1 MSEVLAQLEALR
13 QAGAHHRDPVRF
25 AYLES
30 FATRLAESRRAP
42 SQKHQEKLKQ
52 ALADYRARA
61 EAGNDESQGDHA
73 TPPYQ
78 SPLATLLTRLR
89 GDGDAPRD
97 LKALAPIREAQA
109 RQQLAARI
117 QHAITHTPGDAGP
130 LNAHRQVAR
139 ALAALQE
146 VSPEYLEHLVTYL
159 DDLMVLE
166 KIPPATKR
174 SS

>member
-1 MSEVLAQLEALR
+1 MSEVLTQLAALR

-30 FATRLAESRRAP
+30 FATRLAESHRAP
-42 SQKHQEKLKQ
+42 SQKHQKKLEK
-52 ALADYRARA
+52 ALADYQSRADA
-61 EAGNDESQGDHA
+61 DDNESQGDPA
-73 TPPYQ
+73 TPRFA

-89 GDGDAPRD
+89 GDGEAPME
-97 LKALAPIREAQA
+97 LKALAPIRDAQA
-109 RQQLAARI
+109 KQQLAARI

-139 ALAALQE
+139 ALAALQDI
-146 VSPEYLEHLVTYL
+146 SPQYLEHLVTYL

-166 KIPPATKR
+166 KIR
-174 SS
+174 

>member
-1 MSEVLAQLEALR
+1 MNEVLTQLETLR

-30 FATRLAESRRAP
+30 FATRLAAGRRAP
-42 SQKHQEKLKQ
+42 SQKHRERLEQ
-52 ALADYRARA
+52 ALADYQARA
-61 EAGNDESQGDHA
+61 DADDENPGDHA
-73 TPPYQ
+73 TPPYN

-89 GDGDAPRD
+89 GDGEAPME
-97 LKALAPIREAQA
+97 LKALAPIRAAQA

-117 QHAITHTPGDAGP
+117 QHAITQVPGDAGP

-139 ALAALQE
+139 ALAALQDI
-146 VSPEYLEHLVTYL
+146 SPQYLEHLVTYM

-166 KIPPATKR
+166 KTPPATKR

>member
-13 QAGAHHRDPVRF
+13 QEGAHHRDPVRF

-42 SQKHQEKLKQ
+42 SQKHQEKLEQ

-61 EAGNDESQGDHA
+61 ESGDEGQGDQA
-73 TPPYQ
+73 TTPSP

-89 GDGDAPRD
+89 GDGEAPME

-117 QHAITHTPGDAGP
+117 QHAITHVPGDAGP
-130 LNAHRQVAR
+130 LNANRQVAR

-166 KIPPATKR
+166 KPPPATKR

>member
-1 MSEVLAQLEALR
+1 MSDVLAQLRALR
-13 QAGAHHRDPVRF
+13 QEGAHQRDPVRF

-30 FATRLAESRRAP
+30 FAARLAESRRAP
-42 SQKHQEKLKQ
+42 SQKHQKKLEQ
-52 ALADYRARA
+52 ALADYQARA
-61 EAGNDESQGDHA
+61 EAGDGENQDDPIAG
-73 TPPYQ
+73 TYR
-78 SPLATLLTRLR
+78 SPLAVLLHTLR

-109 RQQLAARI
+109 RQQMAARI

-139 ALAALQE
+139 ALAALQDI
-146 VSPEYLEHLVTYL
+146 SPEYLEHLVTYL

-166 KIPPATKR
+166 KIR
-174 SS
+174 V

>member
-1 MSEVLAQLEALR
+1 MSDVLTQLAALR

-25 AYLES
+25 AYMES
-30 FATRLAESRRAP
+30 FATRLADSRRTP
-42 SQKHQEKLKQ
+42 SRKHQEKLEQ
-52 ALADYRARA
+52 ALADYRAHTA
-61 EAGNDESQGDHA
+61 ADNDESQGDHA
-73 TPPYQ
+73 TAPYT

-89 GDGDAPRD
+89 GDGEAPRD

-109 RQQLAARI
+109 KQQLAARI

-146 VSPEYLEHLVTYL
+146 VSPEYVEHLVTYL

-166 KIPPATKR
+166 KIR
-174 SS
+174 

>member
-1 MSEVLAQLEALR
+1 MSDVLAQLRTLR
-13 QAGAHHRDPVRF
+13 QDGAHHRDPVRF

-42 SQKHQEKLKQ
+42 SQKHQEKLEQ
-52 ALADYRARA
+52 ALADYQARSSDNQHDPI
-61 EAGNDESQGDHA
+61 AG
-73 TPPYQ
+73 PYR
-78 SPLATLLTRLR
+78 SPLAVLLHTLR

-109 RQQLAARI
+109 RQQMAARI
-117 QHAITHTPGDAGP
+117 QHAISHTPGDAGP

-139 ALAALQE
+139 ALAALQDI
-146 VSPEYLEHLVTYL
+146 SPEYLEHLVTYL

-166 KIPPATKR
+166 KIR
-174 SS
+174 

>member
-1 MSEVLAQLEALR
+1 MSEVLAQLDALR
-13 QAGAHHRDPVRF
+13 QEGADRHDPVRF

-30 FATRLAESRRAP
+30 FATRLAKSRRCSP
-42 SQKHQEKLKQ
+42 KHQKKLEQ

-61 EAGNDESQGDHA
+61 EANHKEKGGDR
-73 TPPYQ
+73 PPAYST
-78 SPLATLLTRLR
+78 SPLAALLERLR
-89 GDGDAPRD
+89 DGFEVPRD

-109 RQQLAARI
+109 RQHLAARI
-117 QHAITHTPGDAGP
+117 QHAITATPGDAGP

-139 ALAALQE
+139 ALKTLRD

-166 KIPPATKR
+166 KTPPATKR

>member
-1 MSEVLAQLEALR
+1 MSEVLAQLDALR
-13 QAGAHHRDPVRF
+13 QEGAHHHDPVRF

-30 FATRLAESRRAP
+30 FATRLAGSRRAP
-42 SQKHQEKLKQ
+42 SQKHQEKLEQ

-61 EAGNDESQGDHA
+61 DTDDESQDDHA
-73 TPPYQ
+73 TPPYH
-78 SPLATLLTRLR
+78 SPLATLLTRLH
-89 GDGDAPRD
+89 GDGEAPVE

-117 QHAITHTPGDAGP
+117 QHAITATPGDAGP

-139 ALAALQE
+139 ALAALQDI
-146 VSPEYLEHLVTYL
+146 SPEYLEHLVTYL

>member
-1 MSEVLAQLEALR
+1 MSDVLAQLRALR
-13 QAGAHHRDPVRF
+13 QEGAHQRNPVRF

-30 FATRLAESRRAP
+30 FAARLAESQRAP
-42 SQKHQEKLKQ
+42 SQKHQKKLEQ
-52 ALADYRARA
+52 ALADYQARTD
-61 EAGNDESQGDHA
+61 AGDDESQGDPA
-73 TPPYQ
+73 TPPYK

-89 GDGDAPRD
+89 GDGEATRD

-109 RQQLAARI
+109 KQQLAARI

-166 KIPPATKR
+166 KIR
-174 SS
+174 

>member
-1 MSEVLAQLEALR
+1 MSEVLAQLRTLR

-42 SQKHQEKLKQ
+42 SQKHQEKLEQ
-52 ALADYRARA
+52 ALADYRARTD
-61 EAGNDESQGDHA
+61 AGDEENQGDAA
-73 TPPYQ
+73 TPYR
-78 SPLATLLTRLR
+78 SPLAMLLQTLR

-109 RQQLAARI
+109 KQQLAARI
-117 QHAITHTPGDAGP
+117 QHAISHTPGDAGP

-139 ALAALQE
+139 ALAALQDI
-146 VSPEYLEHLVTYL
+146 SPEYLEHLVTYL

-166 KIPPATKR
+166 KIR
-174 SS
+174 

>member
-1 MSEVLAQLEALR
+1 MSEVLTQLEALR
-13 QAGAHHRDPVRF
+13 QAGAHRRDPVRF

-42 SQKHQEKLKQ
+42 SQKHQEKLEQ
-52 ALADYRARA
+52 AVADYRARA
-61 EAGNDESQGDHA
+61 EAGNDESQGYHT

-78 SPLATLLTRLR
+78 SPLAALLTRLR
-89 GDGDAPRD
+89 GDGDAPGD

-139 ALAALQE
+139 ALAALQDI
-146 VSPEYLEHLVTYL
+146 SPQYLEHLVTYM

-166 KIPPATKR
+166 KIPATKR

>member
-13 QAGAHHRDPVRF
+13 QTGAHHRDPVRF

-42 SQKHQEKLKQ
+42 SQKHQEKLEK
-52 ALADYRARA
+52 ALADYRARSDA
-61 EAGNDESQGDHA
+61 DDDESQGDRA
-73 TPPYQ
+73 TPRYE

-89 GDGDAPRD
+89 GDGEAPME

-117 QHAITHTPGDAGP
+117 QHAITHVPGDAGP

-139 ALAALQE
+139 ALAALQDI
-146 VSPEYLEHLVTYL
+146 SPEYLEHLVTYL

-166 KIPPATKR
+166 KIPATKR

>member
-1 MSEVLAQLEALR
+1 MSEVLTQLEALR
-13 QAGAHHRDPVRF
+13 QKGAHHRDPVRF

-42 SQKHQEKLKQ
+42 SQKHQEKLEK

-61 EAGNDESQGDHA
+61 DADDDKQGDRPA
-73 TPPYQ
+73 PPP
-78 SPLATLLTRLR
+78 SPLAALLTRLR
-89 GDGDAPRD
+89 GDGEAPVE

-117 QHAITHTPGDAGP
+117 QHAITQVPGDAGP

-139 ALAALQE
+139 ALAALQDI
-146 VSPEYLEHLVTYL
+146 SPQYLEHLVTYL

-166 KIPPATKR
+166 KIPATKR

>member
-1 MSEVLAQLEALR
+1 MSEVLAQLAALR
-13 QAGAHHRDPVRF
+13 QTGAHHRDPVRF

-30 FATRLAESRRAP
+30 FATRLAESRRCSP
-42 SQKHQEKLKQ
+42 KHQKKLEQ
-52 ALADYRARA
+52 ALADYRART
-61 EAGNDESQGDHA
+61 EAGDEENQGDHA
-73 TPPYQ
+73 TARYS
-78 SPLATLLTRLR
+78 SPLASLLTRLR

-109 RQQLAARI
+109 KQQLAARI

-139 ALAALQE
+139 ALAALQDI
-146 VSPEYLEHLVTYL
+146 SPAYLEHLVTYL

-166 KIPPATKR
+166 KSAPATKR

>member
-1 MSEVLAQLEALR
+1 
-13 QAGAHHRDPVRF
+13 
-25 AYLES
+25 
-30 FATRLAESRRAP
+30 
-42 SQKHQEKLKQ
+42 
-52 ALADYRARA
+52 
-61 EAGNDESQGDHA
+61 
-73 TPPYQ
+73 
-78 SPLATLLTRLR
+78 
-89 GDGDAPRD
+89 DGDAPRD

-139 ALAALQE
+139 ALAALQDI
-146 VSPEYLEHLVTYL
+146 SPQYLEHLVSYL

-166 KIPPATKR
+166 KTPPATKR

>member
-42 SQKHQEKLKQ
+42 SQKHQEKLEQ
-52 ALADYRARA
+52 ALADYQARA
-61 EAGNDESQGDHA
+61 DTDDESQGDPT

-89 GDGDAPRD
+89 GDGEAPVE

-109 RQQLAARI
+109 KQQLAARI

-166 KIPPATKR
+166 KIPATKR

>member
-42 SQKHQEKLKQ
+42 SQKHQEKLEQ
-52 ALADYRARA
+52 ALADYQARTDTD
-61 EAGNDESQGDHA
+61 DESQDDHA

-139 ALAALQE
+139 ALAALQDI
-146 VSPEYLEHLVTYL
+146 SPQYLEHLVSYL

-166 KIPPATKR
+166 KTPPATKR

>member
-1 MSEVLAQLEALR
+1 MSEVLAQLRALR
-13 QAGAHHRDPVRF
+13 QAGAHHHDPVRF

-42 SQKHQEKLKQ
+42 SQKHQEKLEQ
-52 ALADYRARA
+52 ALADYQARTD
-61 EAGNDESQGDHA
+61 AGDEENQDDVA
-73 TPPYQ
+73 APYR
-78 SPLATLLTRLR
+78 SPLATLLQTLR
-89 GDGDAPRD
+89 GDGEAPRD

-109 RQQLAARI
+109 KQQLAARI
-117 QHAITHTPGDAGP
+117 QHAITHVPGDAGP

-166 KIPPATKR
+166 KIPATKR